1 MASFLSSLD
10 NLAKMGLKAA
20 STALAGTPGSEEAG
34 SVYSLNNKR
43 FVCRKLLG
51 SGGYAFVYL
60 VESEASP
67 GHFFALKRLLVN
79 SERLEGAKREI
90 RFWSSIPSHPNIG
103 MFFFFQ
109 SHFLFFFNLI
119 FCSFFFFLF
128 SSEPDL
134 TWGRKDF
141 SRSWRF

>member
-103 MFFFFQ
+103 MFFFSISFSVLFQ
-109 SHFLFFFNLI
+109 SHFLFFLF
-119 FCSFFFFLF
+119 FSFL
-128 SSEPDL
+128 
-134 TWGRKDF
+134 K
-141 SRSWRF
+141 